1 MLRKDYGFDTLSIHG
16 GTEENNPKN
25 ALNPPIFM
33 TSTYIFDD
41 VKDAQ
46 DIMNF
51 EKQGYI
57 YTRAIIPHY
66 SSLRKEWPLW
76 KKEEA
81 VAFASGMAAISSVL
95 FSFLSPGTT

>member
-57 YTRAIIPHY
+57 YTSLHY
-66 SSLRKEWPLW
+66 GLQHLRR
-76 KKEEA
+76 KKG
-81 VAFASGMAAISSVL
+81 AFENKG
-95 FSFLSPGTT
+95 